1 MGCPSVARAPPPVRA
16 ERTRRAAQHTPRD
29 ARHTHTRDVVEAVG
43 SALQNRRGG
52 AQAAADRR
60 SDPLAQIA
68 AREPGRIAGDEGV
81 VAAHHVDA
89 SAQEVAVAGWFIVHA
104 ARQPAVELR
113 GELRPVRL
121 DVLTGALDALG
132 KAADADVEPAAL
144 LRHVPRVSRQPLLAE
159 PQVAVAGLPVGLH
172 LAGEVA

>member
-29 ARHTHTRDVVEAVG
+29 ARHTHTRARVE
-43 SALQNRRGG
+43 
-52 AQAAADRR
+52 
-60 SDPLAQIA
+60 
-68 AREPGRIAGDEGV
+68 
-81 VAAHHVDA
+81 AHHVDA
-89 SAQEVAVAGWFIVHA
+89 STQEVAVAGWIIVRA

-113 GELRPVRL
+113 GELGPVRL

-159 PQVAVAGLPVGLH
+159 PQVAVAVLPVVLDLVLECH
-172 LAGEVA
+172 DLQLVRTRVQLAEQVAVHRAACTAGADEIAAAIR

>member
-52 AQAAADRR
+52 AQAAADGR

-68 AREPGRIAGDEGV
+68 ARRPRRTAR
-81 VAAHHVDA
+81 
-89 SAQEVAVAGWFIVHA
+89 EVAVAGWIIVRA

-132 KAADADVEPAAL
+132 KTADADV
-144 LRHVPRVSRQPLLAE
+144 
-159 PQVAVAGLPVGLH
+159 
-172 LAGEVA
+172 